1 MNNLKISI
9 NGSSRGLGNFLLNN
23 ISTCLQDVQVSPV
36 TARLNDFEN
45 TSKQLN
51 SADVFINNAHSN
63 FEQTILTY
71 KVYEMWRMNPDK
83 YIISIGSRAGE
94 DNMSKGYL
102 YSSSKSSLKQL
113 HMNLTYNSE
122 KKVRLTY
129 LSLGLVESKLPS
141 LRYTQILNTLVFLL
155 QQPNDIEIPILSLQN
170 STSYQFVQQKK
181 SEAIS
186 SGTDYFNV

>member
-9 NGSSRGLGNFLLNN
+9 NGSSRGLGNFLLTN

-129 LSLGLVESKLPS
+129 LSLGLVEAKSI
-141 LRYTQILNTLVFLL
+141 LRYIQILNTLVFLL
-155 QQPNDIEIPILSLQN
+155 QQSKDIEIPILSTEL
-170 STSYQFVQQKK
+170 YF
-181 SEAIS
+181 IS
-186 SGTDYFNV
+186 DCTTTKTKNLSRYCYF

>member
-1 MNNLKISI
+1 MKIFI
-9 NGSSRGLGNFLLNN
+9 NGSSRGLGHFLLTNF
-23 ISTCLQDVQVSPV
+23 STCLYNAQVIPV

-45 TSKQLN
+45 TIKQLN

-63 FEQTILTY
+63 FEQTVLTY
-71 KVYEMWRMNPDK
+71 KVYEFWRMDPDK

-94 DNMSKGYL
+94 DNLSKGYL

-141 LRYTQILNTLVFLL
+141 LSYAQIMNTLVFLL
-155 QQPNDIEIPILSLQN
+155 QQPKDIEIPILSLQN
-170 STSYQFVQQKK
+170 STSYQFVQEKK

-186 SGTDYFNV
+186 LGTDYFNV